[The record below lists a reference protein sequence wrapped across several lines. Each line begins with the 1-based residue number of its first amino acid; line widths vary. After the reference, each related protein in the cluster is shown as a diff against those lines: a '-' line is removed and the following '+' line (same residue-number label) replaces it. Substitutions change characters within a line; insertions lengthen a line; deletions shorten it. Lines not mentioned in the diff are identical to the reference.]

1 MAIKLGVE
9 ASEIMAAVAMLM
21 PDTDLDTYSKNY
33 KGLVDFLKAGKKL
46 ADGKKC
52 VYSTGT

>member
-1 MAIKLGVE
+1 MAIKIGVE
-9 ASEIMAAVAMLM
+9 ASEIMASVAMLM

-46 ADGKKC
+46 FSW
-52 VYSTGT
+52 YQ